1 MAEQRLG
8 IGVVGAGRWAGLAH
22 LPGWA
27 RDERCRIVGICDSE
41 PGKAAAAAERFGA
54 QVVTEDY
61 RDLLARDD
69 IDIIDVVTRDSD
81 HFPINL
87 AAVEAGKHVLSEK
100 PVAHDHNDVRRIA
113 DQARSKGLK
122 TKVGF
127 TFRYSPAVRYLKDL
141 LTQGDLGTPFIYNAY
156 EQNSQWLSPMSAW
169 RGRGGT
175 REDRAPASAGVGGAW
190 GGRPPEAA
198 QERATDG
205 PIRVAS
211 LEGYGAPVIDI
222 GHWFME
228 SDLTSV
234 VGVLRNFVPERLIAA
249 TGQMA
254 RTNIDDGD
262 IFIGEFASGAICSVQ
277 SSFVTVGNY
286 PGIEV
291 RVYGSEGAAVARLIE
306 EFGVCE
312 TLKLAKPDDVEFR
325 DTEVPARYY
334 PPGGSPRESWRTL
347 YYANLTANFASEV
360 LGEIEG
366 NEGNFDDG
374 LWVQE
379 VINAVEISHHE
390 RRWVGLPLDSA
401 ALGGATPPDPPG
413 QPR

>member
-1 MAEQRLG
+1 MTAGHKLG

-27 RDERCRIVGICDSE
+27 RDERCRIVGICDRE
-41 PGKAAAAAERFGA
+41 PERAAAAADQYGA
-54 QVVTEDY
+54 AVVTGDY
-61 RDLLARDD
+61 RVLLDRED
-69 IDIIDVVTRDSD
+69 IDVIDVVTRDSE
-81 HFPINL
+81 HYPVNL

-100 PVAHDHNDVRRIA
+100 PVAHDHHDVRRIA
-113 DQARSKGLK
+113 ELARAKGLK

-127 TFRYSPAVRYLKDL
+127 TFRYSPAVRYLKDM
-141 LTQGDLGTPFIYNAY
+141 LTRGDLGTPYIYNAY
-156 EQNSQWLSPMSAW
+156 EQNSQWLSPRSPL
-169 RGRGGT
+169 R
-175 REDRAPASAGVGGAW
+175 S
-190 GGRPPEAA
+190 
-198 QERATDG
+198 QERVNSG
-205 PIRVAS
+205 RIQVAS

-228 SDLTSV
+228 SDLTAV

-249 TGQMA
+249 TGAMA

-291 RVYGSEGAAVARLIE
+291 RVYGSEGAAIARLVE
-306 EFGVCE
+306 EFGICE
-312 TLKLAKPDDVEFR
+312 TLKMARPDDVEFR
-325 DTEVPARYY
+325 EVEVPARYY

-360 LGEIEG
+360 LGEIDG

-374 LWVQE
+374 LRVQE

-390 RRWVGLPLDSA
+390 RRWVSLPLDGA
-401 ALGGATPPDPPG
+401 GGAA
-413 QPR
+413 R

>member
-1 MAEQRLG
+1 MAGQRLG
-8 IGVVGAGRWAGLAH
+8 IGVVGVGRWAGLAH

-27 RDERCRIVGICDSE
+27 RDDRCRIVGVCDRE
-41 PGKAAAAAERFGA
+41 PERAAAAAERYGA
-54 QVVTEDY
+54 EVATEDY
-61 RDLLARDD
+61 RVLLDRDD
-69 IDIIDVVTRDSD
+69 IDVIDVVTRDGE
-81 HFPINL
+81 HFPVNL

-100 PVAHDHNDVRRIA
+100 PVAHDHHDVRRIA
-113 DQARSKGLK
+113 ELARSKGLK

-127 TFRYSPAVRYLKDL
+127 TFRYSPAVRYLKDMIAR
-141 LTQGDLGTPFIYNAY
+141 GDLGTPFIYNAY
-156 EQNSQWLSPMSAW
+156 EQNSQWLSPQSPL
-169 RGRGGT
+169 R
-175 REDRAPASAGVGGAW
+175 S
-190 GGRPPEAA
+190 

-205 PIRVAS
+205 PIKVAS

-222 GHWFME
+222 GHWFMD

-234 VGVLRNFVPERLIAA
+234 VGVLRNFIPERMIAA
-249 TGQMA
+249 TGTMA

-291 RVYGSEGAAVARLIE
+291 RVYGSEGAAIARLVE
-306 EFGVCE
+306 EFGICE
-312 TLKLAKPDDVEFR
+312 TLKMARPDDVEFR
-325 DTEVPARYY
+325 DVVVPARYY
-334 PPGGSPRESWRTL
+334 PSGGSPRESWRTL
-347 YYANLTANFASEV
+347 YYANLTANFASEI
-360 LGEIEG
+360 LGETDG

-390 RRWVGLPLDSA
+390 RRWVNLPLDPE
-401 ALGGATPPDPPG
+401 G
-413 QPR
+413 

>member
-1 MAEQRLG
+1 MTAGNQLG

-27 RDERCRIVGICDSE
+27 RDERCRIVGVCDRE
-41 PGKAAAAAERFGA
+41 PDRAAAAADQYGA
-54 QVVTEDY
+54 AVVSTDY
-61 RDLLARDD
+61 RVLLDRDD
-69 IDIIDVVTRDSD
+69 IDIIDVVTRDSE
-81 HFPINL
+81 HFAVNL
-87 AAVEAGKHVLSEK
+87 AAVQAGKHVLSEK
-100 PVAHDHNDVRRIA
+100 PVAHDHHDVRRIA
-113 DQARSKGLK
+113 ALARASGLK

-127 TFRYSPAVRYLKDL
+127 TFRYSPAVRYLKDM
-141 LTQGDLGTPFIYNAY
+141 LTRGDLGVPYIYNAY
-156 EQNSQWLSPMSAW
+156 EQNSQWLSPQSPLRSAPPS
-169 RGRGGT
+169 RAERVNSGRI
-175 REDRAPASAGVGGAW
+175 
-190 GGRPPEAA
+190 
-198 QERATDG
+198 Q
-205 PIRVAS
+205 VAS

-228 SDLTSV
+228 SDLTAV
-234 VGVLRNFVPERLIAA
+234 VGVLRNFVPERMIAA
-249 TGQMA
+249 TGAMA

-291 RVYGSEGAAVARLIE
+291 RVYGSEGAAIARLVE
-306 EFGVCE
+306 ESGICE
-312 TLKLAKPDDVEFR
+312 TLKMAQPDDVEFR
-325 DTEVPARYY
+325 EVEVPARYY

-360 LGEIEG
+360 LGEVDG

-374 LWVQE
+374 LRVQE

-390 RRWVGLPLDSA
+390 RRWVSLPLDGE
-401 ALGGATPPDPPG
+401 GGAA
-413 QPR
+413 R

>member
-1 MAEQRLG
+1 MTAGHRLG

-27 RDERCRIVGICDSE
+27 RDERCRIVGICDRE
-41 PGKAAAAAERFGA
+41 PQRAAAAADQYGA
-54 QVVTEDY
+54 AVVTGDY
-61 RDLLARDD
+61 RVLLDRED
-69 IDIIDVVTRDSD
+69 IDVIDVVTRDSE
-81 HFPINL
+81 HYPVNL

-100 PVAHDHNDVRRIA
+100 PVAHDHHDVRRIA
-113 DQARSKGLK
+113 ELARAKGLK

-127 TFRYSPAVRYLKDL
+127 TFRYSPAVRYLKDML
-141 LTQGDLGTPFIYNAY
+141 ARGDLGTPYIYNAY
-156 EQNSQWLSPMSAW
+156 EQNSQWLSPRSPL
-169 RGRGGT
+169 R
-175 REDRAPASAGVGGAW
+175 S
-190 GGRPPEAA
+190 
-198 QERATDG
+198 QERVNSG
-205 PIRVAS
+205 RIQVAS

-228 SDLTSV
+228 SDLTAV

-249 TGQMA
+249 TGAMA

-262 IFIGEFASGAICSVQ
+262 IFIGEFASGVICSVQ

-291 RVYGSEGAAVARLIE
+291 RVYGSEGAAIARLVE
-306 EFGVCE
+306 EFGICE
-312 TLKLAKPDDVEFR
+312 TLKMARPDDVEFR
-325 DTEVPARYY
+325 EVEVPARYY

-360 LGEIEG
+360 LGEIDG
-366 NEGNFDDG
+366 NEGNFNDG
-374 LWVQE
+374 LRVQE

-390 RRWVGLPLDSA
+390 RRWVSLPLDGE
-401 ALGGATPPDPPG
+401 GGAA
-413 QPR
+413 R

>member
-1 MAEQRLG
+1 MTAGNQLG

-27 RDERCRIVGICDSE
+27 RDERCRIVGICDRE
-41 PGKAAAAAERFGA
+41 PERAAAAADQYGA
-54 QVVTEDY
+54 AVVTGDY
-61 RDLLARDD
+61 RVLLDRED
-69 IDIIDVVTRDSD
+69 IDVIDVVTRDSE
-81 HFPINL
+81 HYPVNL

-100 PVAHDHNDVRRIA
+100 PVAHDHHDVRRVA
-113 DQARSKGLK
+113 ALARARGLK

-127 TFRYSPAVRYLKDL
+127 TFRYSPAVRYLKDML
-141 LTQGDLGTPFIYNAY
+141 ARGDLGTPYIYNAY
-156 EQNSQWLSPMSAW
+156 EQNSQWLSPRSPL
-169 RGRGGT
+169 RG
-175 REDRAPASAGVGGAW
+175 
-190 GGRPPEAA
+190 
-198 QERATDG
+198 QERVNSG
-205 PIRVAS
+205 RIQVAS

-228 SDLTSV
+228 SDLTAV

-249 TGQMA
+249 TGAMA

-291 RVYGSEGAAVARLIE
+291 RVYGSEGAAVARLVE
-306 EFGVCE
+306 EFGICE
-312 TLKLAKPDDVEFR
+312 TLKMARPDDVEFR
-325 DTEVPARYY
+325 EVEVPARYY

-360 LGEIEG
+360 LGEIDG

-374 LWVQE
+374 LRVQE

-390 RRWVGLPLDSA
+390 RRWVSLPLDGA
-401 ALGGATPPDPPG
+401 GGAA
-413 QPR
+413 R